1 MKFIFLAAGKSKRIF
16 NKIKKNKC
24 LIKIKNKPLIKLLI
38 DEVYKTKIT
47 DVSIITGF
55 RSWYIKRELKE
66 YKNIKFIYNN
76 KLF

>member
-47 DVSIITGF
+47 DG
-55 RSWYIKRELKE
+55 
-66 YKNIKFIYNN
+66 
-76 KLF
+76 